1 MYEQLMKLDRRISRV
16 VREHMPDRAV
26 PMVKAVTELG
36 GTPLV
41 ATVGT
46 IVAVAASVRHRSMRP
61 ALRMLLVVGGQNLV
75 YNGAKKLFGR
85 DRPEGPYRAPWTG
98 SSFPSGHTATA
109 SSAWPEMATM
119 VVPESASAWGI
130 ATTAG
135 PAVGI
140 TRVLLGVHWFSD
152 VVAGLLLGW
161 GWRALVN
168 RVLRES

>member
-1 MYEQLMKLDRRISRV
+1 MYEPLMQLDHHVSALVRR
-16 VREHMPDRAV
+16 HMPERAV
-26 PMVKAVTELG
+26 PAVKALTELG

-46 IVAVAASVRHRSMRP
+46 IVAVAASVRDRSMRP
-61 ALRMLLVVGGQNLV
+61 AARMLLVVGGQNLV
-75 YNGAKKLFGR
+75 YNTAKRLFGR

-109 SSAWPEMATM
+109 ASAWSEMAAIA
-119 VVPESASAWGI
+119 VPESAA
-130 ATTAG
+130 ARNLAQAAG

-140 TRVLLGVHWFSD
+140 TRVLLGVHWFTD
-152 VVAGLLLGW
+152 VIAGLLLGW

-168 RVLRES
+168 RVLIR